1 MPGKLICTLVCSKFL
16 ARTVDFRYFFIMQTK
31 VIKIDSGR
39 PDVEKIKEAARLL
52 DSGELVAFPT
62 ETVYGIG
69 CRAQAGSLARLDQVK
84 QRSGEKHYTLHIG
97 RKEDVRKYV
106 PRISARAEKLIRKGW
121 PGPISIVFELA
132 EQEIEKVQ
140 GILDKEAFAYI
151 YKDNSIGI
159 RCPDNPAAAMLLQ
172 NTVWPIVAPSANIAG
187 REPATQAQ
195 DVLDQL
201 DGQIDLLLDG
211 GPCKHKQGSTVVKI
225 GKNGL
230 KILRPGVVSKDELQ
244 RLSTVNI
251 LFVCTGNIC
260 RSPIAK
266 GLCQKYLAKNLEC
279 KVDQLE
285 EMGYKVDSAGAM
297 AVPGLKA
304 SSESVA
310 FCAERGVDISTHRS
324 RPLTGDMLLDCDY
337 IYVMCQTHRQ
347 HVVGLRPEA
356 AQQSLLLAENQDI
369 PDPIGGGEEAY
380 KRSGILIEQAVKKR
394 VAEFLL

>member
-1 MPGKLICTLVCSKFL
+1 
-16 ARTVDFRYFFIMQTK
+16 MQTRI
-31 VIKIDSGR
+31 IKIDSVR
-39 PDVEKIKEAARLL
+39 PDVEKIKEAAKLL
-52 DSGELVAFPT
+52 DSGGLVAFPT

-69 CRAQAGSLARLDQVK
+69 CRAQSDSLARLDRVK
-84 QRSGEKHYTLHIG
+84 QRSGEKHYSLHIG

-121 PGPISIVFELA
+121 PGPISIVFELT
-132 EQEIEKVQ
+132 EQEIKKVQ
-140 GILDKEAFAYI
+140 GILEKEAFAYM

-172 NTVWPIVAPSANIAG
+172 NTAWPVVAPSANKTG
-187 REPATQAQ
+187 REPATQAHQ
-195 DVLDQL
+195 VLDQL

-211 GPCKHKQGSTVVKI
+211 GPCKYKKDSTIVKM
-225 GKNGL
+225 GKKEL
-230 KILRPGVVSKDELQ
+230 QILRPGVVSKDELR
-244 RLSTVNI
+244 RLSTINI

-285 EMGYKVDSAGAM
+285 EMGYKVSSAGVM
-297 AVPGLKA
+297 AIPGLKA

-310 FCAERGVDISTHRS
+310 FCAERGVDISTHSS
-324 RPLTGDMLLDCDY
+324 RPLTGDLLSDCDY
-337 IYVMCQTHRQ
+337 IYVMCQAHQR
-347 HVVGLRPEA
+347 HVVSLRPEA
-356 AQQSLLLAENQDI
+356 VHQSWLLAGDQEI

-380 KRSGILIEQAVKKR
+380 KYSGMLIEQAVKKR